1 MKVNKASGYVSVALL
16 MSFVLFLNFALH
28 LTTSTASARMHSKE
42 PLRHAIFKEECKVD
56 ADYCD

>member
-1 MKVNKASGYVSVALL
+1 MKVNGYVSVALVL
-16 MSFVLFLNFALH
+16 SVVLFFNFALH
-28 LTTSTASARMHSKE
+28 LVSSTASARMHSKE